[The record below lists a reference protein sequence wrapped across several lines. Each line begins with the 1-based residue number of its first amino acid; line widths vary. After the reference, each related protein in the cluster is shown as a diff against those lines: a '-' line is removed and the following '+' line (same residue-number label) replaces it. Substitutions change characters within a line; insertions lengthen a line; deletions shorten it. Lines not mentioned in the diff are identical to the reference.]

1 MKRLTSKTKNSFFPF
16 YLKITLSF
24 FLFFGLTQL
33 LSVAGQNLKDQVKSK
48 NLTFSQWLV
57 LGPHS
62 YPLPHSLKK
71 LDKVDFGE
79 IFKLEKTS
87 LPQFTPE
94 KGTSFFWPDG
104 SASRWRII
112 STENNEVIL
121 QAQPEA
127 HQVGYLANYIDVKR
141 WVYAELHLASH
152 HPFHVYLD
160 GQPLF
165 SKGLKQVAK
174 KAQMAI
180 PISLT
185 PGKHLLLIKSFAL
198 PNEKKKWSISGFL
211 SVQSPY
217 LHPLPELTIS
227 PSQRLTIHH
236 LLDRPQVN
244 QLSISP
250 DGEKAALLF
259 RQIKAPSDNY
269 RWWIEIYDL
278 KEKKLIQTI
287 SPSSTI
293 SQLKWSPQGNRFAYL
308 LQEKGTASLRLH
320 DLSTGEIITPL
331 SSIKNLQTYFW
342 FPDGESIL
350 YVISTKE
357 KPDPKGLFR
366 FRHLA
371 DRLPEAQ
378 QKLSFFRLHLT
389 TLARQP
395 LLLDSPTTSVEGL
408 SPSGDKL
415 LLART
420 VVKETERPFA
430 QTKLYLLNLT
440 SLECEKIWEGKWFTH
455 AIWSPDARK
464 LLLLGGPS
472 LAGPLGQN
480 VPPGVIPNEY
490 DTQAYLFDLA
500 TQKIIP
506 LTKNFD
512 PAINNAFWNA
522 ADNNIYLVA
531 TEKSYKKLFYLNPTT
546 RKIKP
551 LSLPVEVIEKFSLA
565 TNKPVALWIGSSC
578 QNPQKVYVTYLDR
591 QQTNLLCFPG
601 KELFKHVQLGKV
613 ENWAFKTKKGQ
624 VIEGRIYYP
633 PDFDPNKRYPCLVY
647 YYGGTLPTTR
657 EFGGRYP
664 KNLYAAHGYVV
675 YVLQPSGAVGFG
687 QAFSALH
694 VNDWGQIVAEEI
706 ITGVKQFLAA
716 HPFVDPSR
724 VGCLGAS
731 FGGFMTMTLLTKTNM
746 FAAAVAHAGI
756 SLIPSYW
763 GQGYWGYAYSAIATA
778 NSYPWNRKDIYVERS
793 PLFNADKITTPLL
806 LLHGSVDTNVPPG
819 ESTQLFTALRIL
831 GREVEYI
838 QVKGQNHQILAYN
851 QRILWTKTIL
861 AWLAKWLKKQPE
873 WWNHLYPSS

>member
-1 MKRLTSKTKNSFFPF
+1 M
-16 YLKITLSF
+16 
-24 FLFFGLTQL
+24 
-33 LSVAGQNLKDQVKSK
+33 
-48 NLTFSQWLV
+48 
-57 LGPHS
+57 
-62 YPLPHSLKK
+62 
-71 LDKVDFGE
+71 
-79 IFKLEKTS
+79 
-87 LPQFTPE
+87 
-94 KGTSFFWPDG
+94 
-104 SASRWRII
+104 
-112 STENNEVIL
+112 
-121 QAQPEA
+121 
-127 HQVGYLANYIDVKR
+127 
-141 WVYAELHLASH
+141 
-152 HPFHVYLD
+152 
-160 GQPLF
+160 
-165 SKGLKQVAK
+165 
-174 KAQMAI
+174 
-180 PISLT
+180 
-185 PGKHLLLIKSFAL
+185 
-198 PNEKKKWSISGFL
+198 
-211 SVQSPY
+211 
-217 LHPLPELTIS
+217 
-227 PSQRLTIHH
+227 
-236 LLDRPQVN
+236 
-244 QLSISP
+244 
-250 DGEKAALLF
+250 
-259 RQIKAPSDNY
+259 
-269 RWWIEIYDL
+269 
-278 KEKKLIQTI
+278 
-287 SPSSTI
+287 
-293 SQLKWSPQGNRFAYL
+293 
-308 LQEKGTASLRLH
+308 
-320 DLSTGEIITPL
+320 
-331 SSIKNLQTYFW
+331 
-342 FPDGESIL
+342 
-350 YVISTKE
+350 
-357 KPDPKGLFR
+357 
-366 FRHLA
+366 
-371 DRLPEAQ
+371 
-378 QKLSFFRLHLT
+378 
-389 TLARQP
+389 
-395 LLLDSPTTSVEGL
+395 
-408 SPSGDKL
+408 
-415 LLART
+415 
-420 VVKETERPFA
+420 
-430 QTKLYLLNLT
+430 
-440 SLECEKIWEGKWFTH
+440 
-455 AIWSPDARK
+455 
-464 LLLLGGPS
+464 
-472 LAGPLGQN
+472 
-480 VPPGVIPNEY
+480 
-490 DTQAYLFDLA
+490 
-500 TQKIIP
+500 
-506 LTKNFD
+506 
-512 PAINNAFWNA
+512 
-522 ADNNIYLVA
+522 A

-565 TNKPVALWIGSSC
+565 TNKPVALWVGSSC

-731 FGGFMTMTLLTKTNM
+731 FGGFMTMTLLTKTNI

-806 LLHGSVDTNVPPG
+806 LLHGSADTNVPPG